1 MIPPRLVRLAD
12 RMTRPAL
19 GRARF
24 QRAFERLHRWSLLG
38 MGIGTGDQ
46 FATSGE
52 LRVLRSLPR
61 GSVVLDVGA
70 NVGGYTRA
78 ALVAGHVVHSFE
90 PSPVA
95 FAELERASGSACLH
109 PYGLGD
115 ADEEVELFAPEPGSG
130 MASVY
135 LRRHPRHEWTP
146 QGRIRVRRLDDVA
159 REEGIEHVDLLKLD
173 VEGHELAVL
182 RGAEQLLAGGHVE
195 RIQFEFGGTNID
207 ARTYLRD
214 FVEALPGYRLHRIV
228 RDGIVPVAYSELSE
242 IFTTTN
248 FLAVRARPAPSATG

>member
-1 MIPPRLVRLAD
+1 MIRGRLLRLGNRFTA
-12 RMTRPAL
+12 PAR
-19 GRARF
+19 GRVRF
-24 QRAFERLHRWSLLG
+24 QPAFERLHRWSLLG
-38 MGIGTGDQ
+38 MGIGTGDL

-61 GSVVLDVGA
+61 GSLVLDVGA

-78 ALVAGHVVHSFE
+78 ALAGGHVVHSFE

-95 FAELERASGSACLH
+95 FAELERAGRSACLH

-115 ADEEVELFAPEPGSG
+115 IDEEVELFSPEPGSG

-146 QGRIRVRRLDDVA
+146 QGKVRVRRLDDVA
-159 REEGIEHVDLLKLD
+159 LEEGIEKVDLLKLD

-182 RGAEQLLAGGHVE
+182 RGATQLLAGGRVE

-214 FVEALPGYRLHRIV
+214 FVEALPGYRIHRIV
-228 RDGIVPVAYSELSE
+228 RDGMVPVDYDELWE

-248 FLAVRARPAPSATG
+248 FLAVRAQPAPSAAG